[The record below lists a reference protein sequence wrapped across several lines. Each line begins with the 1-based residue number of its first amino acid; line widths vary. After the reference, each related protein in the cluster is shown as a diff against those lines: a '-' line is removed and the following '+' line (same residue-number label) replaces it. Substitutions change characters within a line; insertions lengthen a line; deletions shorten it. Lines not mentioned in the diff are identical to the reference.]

1 VKLVIIVTTVF
12 ALAASPAY
20 AVDPL
25 GPTPLDPGEAVER
38 MREVEV
44 GRTEAQVELQG
55 NIRAGGEM
63 AAGWLAQGIE
73 IQGAAS
79 DLLQSYRALTTA
91 DATCMDL
98 SDAGA
103 PAVPTSCADSDACG
117 QCFTDAQRRLDGM
130 RINLERLRCVYTA
143 AKKFSDDAIA
153 FGDSASGV
161 HALTGLA
168 WQTEKRGI
176 QEAVENLKHTYDE
189 KYRQML
195 PNLRSSLE
203 GLGECEA
210 RFFHN
215 NDWYNRFG
223 FIYYTFMA
231 DRYKRSD

>member
-1 VKLVIIVTTVF
+1 MKR
-12 ALAASPAY
+12 LAFLFVLYASPAY

-25 GPTPLDPGEAVER
+25 PPTPIPPDEAIES
-38 MREVEV
+38 MREAEV
-44 GRTEAQVELQG
+44 GRTEAQVETQG
-55 NIRAGGEM
+55 HILEGATM
-63 AAGWLAQGIE
+63 AAEWVNQGIE

-79 DLLQSYRALTTA
+79 DLLDAYRALTSV

-98 SDAGA
+98 GDAGA
-103 PAVPTSCADSDACG
+103 PSVPTSCADSEQCG
-117 QCFTDAQRRLDGM
+117 QCFTGAQRRLDGM
-130 RINLERLRCVYTA
+130 RINLKRLRCVYTA
-143 AKKFSDDAIA
+143 AADFTRSAIA

-161 HALTGLA
+161 HAVTGLA

-176 QEAVENLKHTYDE
+176 EEAFQHLKQTYDE

-195 PNLRSSLE
+195 PNLRGALE
-203 GLGECEA
+203 AIGECEA
-210 RFFHN
+210 QYFHN